1 MCNYGPEGIRV
12 LQASTIIP
20 IAPTYSILPEPMS
33 FLRSFS
39 VSCRALAKKPLPQKQ
54 KFLGRVSNNLSLG
67 VVGLANVGKSTFF
80 QAITKST
87 LGNPANYPYATIDPE
102 QSQVVVESP
111 KLDHL
116 QQLYGSEKKVPTS
129 LTIYDIAGLTRNA
142 ASGEGLG
149 NKFLAD
155 IRLVDGIFHVV
166 RGFRDDEIT
175 HIETTVDPVRDMTIV
190 TDELILKDLD
200 FIETAIE
207 KAAKTLKKPQVDKAA
222 AQFEIDTLNKL
233 LDLLYSGK
241 KVVTE
246 DWSDREI
253 DVINPLNLLTAKP
266 TVVLLNVSPKDYADN
281 ENEFKLAVEQ
291 WIEENSPGDKLLLFS
306 AQYETMLN
314 QLRES
319 GSALE
324 YMAQFNNA
332 PSAMASIVDAIR
344 EVLRLISFYTCG
356 PKEAHQWTIREGS
369 TAPEAAGAIH
379 TDLQKTFVSAQVY
392 KWADLEQESAPLNES
407 SLKSKGKQYRHGKT
421 YVVEDGD
428 VLVIKAAGGKSR

>member
-1 MCNYGPEGIRV
+1 MSLC
-12 LQASTIIP
+12 S
-20 IAPTYSILPEPMS
+20 SIWVSMV

-39 VSCRALAKKPLPQKQ
+39 VSCRALAKKAPVVKPKL
-54 KFLGRVSNNLSLG
+54 LGRVSNNLSLG

-102 QSQVVVESP
+102 QSQVVVASP

-116 QQLYGSEKKVPTS
+116 QNLYGSEKKVPTS
-129 LTIYDIAGLTRNA
+129 LTIFDIAGLTRNA

-175 HIETTVDPVRDMTIV
+175 HIENTVDPVRDMTIV

-200 FIETAIE
+200 FIETALE
-207 KAAKTLKKPQVDKAA
+207 RANKSLKKPQVDKAA
-222 AQFEIDTLNKL
+222 VAFEIDTLNKL
-233 LDLLYSGK
+233 LEHLYSGR

-246 DWSDREI
+246 AWSDREVDI
-253 DVINPLNLLTAKP
+253 INPLNLLTAKP
-266 TVVLLNVSPKDYADN
+266 TVVLLNVTPQDYAAN
-281 ENEFKLAVEQ
+281 TNEFKLAVEE
-291 WIEENSPGDKLLLFS
+291 WIETNSPGDKLVLFS
-306 AQYETMLN
+306 AQYETQLN

-319 GSALE
+319 GGLE
-324 YMAQFNNA
+324 EYTSQFSNA
-332 PSAMASIVDAIR
+332 PSAMGVIVDAIR
-344 EVLRLISFYTCG
+344 DVLRLISFYTCG
-356 PKEAHQWTIREGS
+356 PKEAHQWTVREGS

-379 TDLQKTFVSAQVY
+379 TDLQKTFISAQVY
-392 KWADLEQESAPLNES
+392 KWADLEMEEAPLNES
-407 SLKSKGKQYRHGKT
+407 AMKSKGKQFRHGKS
-421 YVVEDGD
+421 YEVEDGD
-428 VLVIKAAGGKSR
+428 VLVIKAAGGRAR